1 MPTTYFDS
9 HTTDNTSLLNFAMD
23 LTPLAL
29 DDQLD
34 VEEFTLGYVRRLEK
48 DVQSRLKAY
57 L

>member
-1 MPTTYFDS
+1 
-9 HTTDNTSLLNFAMD
+9 
-23 LTPLAL
+23 
-29 DDQLD
+29 